1 MAMFSTPL
9 ELEVFDDGTFTLTGM
24 PAGPA
29 GVLAVALDAGTVLET
44 DAAEPGRFVQLIA
57 DSPESLRHVEPL
69 FGPGAANEITKL
81 VLGRSRGAVRTV
93 EASRRRQ
100 DLDPGLGR
108 FATLLGRA
116 STVHDAGIDEP
127 VQAAAFLDT
136 VEASAGVLPGP
147 LATAVLDSAIDAAAD
162 LLEETVEELASLAE
176 DDDEIAARLYEQ
188 TDERYRDLVPGLAEP
203 MGRLHAEVFF
213 ATGSLRMP
221 SSAPRPR
228 RRTRTVAGPARALAA
243 AGIETAAIVF
253 HEPNGVEVRRSSG
266 DEGEWLEAVRAD
278 DLVTVAFVPFRGVDG
293 GSNAR
298 LLLPLDELGSTA
310 TTREVLERYQFR
322 IARSASVPARTIDRV
337 IAAINAGKSALM
349 AERLGDRRGA
359 ARWWTAC
366 ARGWDDLDPERASI
380 ARQRATARSRISGDE
395 PPTADLVANHR
406 WYRS

>member
-9 ELEVFDDGTFTLTGM
+9 GLEAFEDGTFTLTGS

-29 GVLAVALDAGTVLET
+29 GVLAVPLDADTMLET
-44 DAAEPGRFVQLIA
+44 DAGEPARFVQLSA
-57 DSPESLRHVEPL
+57 DSSASLHHLEPL
-69 FGPGAANEITKL
+69 FGPGVANEIRKL
-81 VLGRSRGAVRTV
+81 VYDRRPVAARTV
-93 EASRRRQ
+93 AASVRPEQ
-100 DLDPGLGR
+100 PDPGLMSFG
-108 FATLLGRA
+108 TLLSRA
-116 STVHDAGIDEP
+116 STVHDPAGDEP

-136 VEASAGVLPGP
+136 VEASARAQPGP
-147 LATAVLDSAIDAAAD
+147 LTGAVLDFAIDAVAD
-162 LLEETVEELASLAE
+162 LLDEAAEELASLAG

-203 MGRLHAEVFF
+203 LERLHADVAF

-253 HEPNGVEVRRSSG
+253 HEPNGVEVRRSSR
-266 DEGEWLEAVRAD
+266 DEGEWLEAVRSD